1 MKQVVI
7 TGSTRGI
14 GLGLAKAFLEL
25 DCSVTISGR
34 SQDDVDRIVE
44 EINTQY
50 SGDRLFGLAC
60 DVRDPVQ
67 VQALWDAS
75 FKRFAK
81 VDIWINNAGYSGP
94 QLPAWEFPPQKA
106 EEIIE
111 TNLLG
116 EIYGSMVAVREML
129 TQGYGAIYNM
139 EGMGSDGRMHEGLTY
154 YGTSNAGR
162 HYFNQSLIKEA
173 KDTPLII
180 GTLSPGMVVTEL
192 LTKQYEDRPEQW
204 ERDKRIF
211 NILADRVET
220 VTPWMAAQILEN
232 EKFGVRISW
241 SSKWKIM
248 GRFLTNPIRKRNVF
262 D

>member
-14 GLGLAKAFLEL
+14 GLGLAKAFLAL

-34 SQDDVDRIVE
+34 SQDDVDRIVGE
-44 EINTQY
+44 LNTQY
-50 SGDRLFGLAC
+50 STDRLLGFAC

-67 VQALWDAS
+67 VQALWNTS
-75 FKRFAK
+75 QERFDK

-94 QLPAWEFPPQKA
+94 QLPAWEFPPQEA
-106 EEIIE
+106 EEIIG

-192 LTKQYEDRPEQW
+192 LTKQYEDRPAQW

-248 GRFLTNPIRKRNVF
+248 GRFLTSPIRKRDIF